1 MSGLGRLVIV
11 AALAAA
17 LAGCT
22 GQGSD
27 VRGDGSLRGT
37 PMVIGF
43 VPKTPNLV
51 QVVVEDRAPVQQ
63 VELRGPA
70 GQAYWA
76 ESVDSKQIVYDQDL
90 YGYTRG
96 YRPGYYNPP
105 YDLGVGAF
113 GSTTGHL
120 GGGVGTGVPFYSA
133 NETVPRPVA
142 MKSIARIAVEDM
154 AGYKATWQQWRT
166 RVHFEGGRV
175 IELEAPQPPMPLP
188 PKS

>member
-1 MSGLGRLVIV
+1 MSGHGRLVIV

-27 VRGDGSLRGT
+27 VRGSGSLGGT
-37 PMVIGF
+37 PMIVGF
-43 VPKTPNLV
+43 VPSKPNLV

-76 ESVDSKQIVYDQDL
+76 ESVDRKQIVYDQDL

-105 YDLGVGAF
+105 YDVSVGTF

-120 GGGVGTGVPFYSA
+120 GAGAGAPFYSA

-142 MKSIARIAVEDM
+142 MKSIARITVEDI

-166 RVHFEGGRV
+166 RVHFEDGRV
-175 IELEAPQPPMPLP
+175 IELPAPQPPMPLP